1 MLALSSRS
9 CLHADIGILPQSTT
23 VLTHTHRAVSVA
35 VASVVA
41 RCRMT
46 DGNMKGGGGSSTQTS
61 IEFSGRIITIKY

>member
-46 DGNMKGGGGSSTQTS
+46 DGNMKGGGGGVQPKQALNFQV
-61 IEFSGRIITIKY
+61 ELLQ

>member
-9 CLHADIGILPQSTT
+9 CFHADIGILPQSTT

-46 DGNMKGGGGSSTQTS
+46 DGNMKGGGGVQPKQALNFQV
-61 IEFSGRIITIKY
+61 ELLQ

>member
-1 MLALSSRS
+1 M
-9 CLHADIGILPQSTT
+9 HADIGILPQSTT

-46 DGNMKGGGGSSTQTS
+46 DGNMKGGGG
-61 IEFSGRIITIKY
+61 EFNPNKH